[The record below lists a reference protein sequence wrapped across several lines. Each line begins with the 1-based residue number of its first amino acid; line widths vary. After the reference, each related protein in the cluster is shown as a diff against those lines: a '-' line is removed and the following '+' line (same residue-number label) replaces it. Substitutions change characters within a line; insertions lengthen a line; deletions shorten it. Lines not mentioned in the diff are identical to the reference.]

1 MRRELV
7 TLGTSPRVP
16 HDYNVL
22 RETHM
27 VAQRSSRLIILCAAL
42 AVACGEPLSPRDVA
56 GTYALQR
63 VAGDALPAL
72 LYTNGAV
79 NVRVFADTLQ
89 FLSDGHG
96 TLITVRESE
105 PVSGGPSS
113 GPLRRENAFG
123 FRITAARI
131 EVGFECPP
139 NADCVAPPHLILQ
152 RTGDGLEAV
161 FALGARIPLTYTR
174 VASAH

>member
-1 MRRELV
+1 
-7 TLGTSPRVP
+7 
-16 HDYNVL
+16 
-22 RETHM
+22 M
-27 VAQRSSRLIILCAAL
+27 VVGRSSRLIILGAAL
-42 AVACGEPLSPRDVA
+42 AVACGEPLSPRAVA

-72 LYTNGAV
+72 LYANGSV

-89 FLSDGHG
+89 FLPDGHG
-96 TLITVRESE
+96 TLITVRESD

-113 GPLRRENAFG
+113 GPLRSESAFG
-123 FRITAARI
+123 FRITAGRI

-139 NADCVAPPHLILQ
+139 HVGCVAVAGPQLVLRRI
-152 RTGDGLEAV
+152 GDGLEAV
-161 FALGARIPLTYTR
+161 FAQGARIPLTYTR